1 MIESERVAVSIANDR
16 APDEERV
23 GKGSQIPDEGT
34 AYFDREGLELTID
47 LVLNADEHAPYFLGQ
62 LFVSIRQAIDSG
74 FHGINQTR
82 GPCQG
87 DRPDLPAFT
96 RTRRD
101 HSLP

>member
-47 LVLNADEHAPYFLGQ
+47 LVLNADEHARHFLGQ
-62 LFVSIRQAIDSG
+62 LFVTFRPSAKRRCARPRSRCAK
-74 FHGINQTR
+74 HA
-82 GPCQG
+82 GPLG
-87 DRPDLPAFT
+87 L
-96 RTRRD
+96 
-101 HSLP
+101 